1 MRPGPQPFLIPLIDR
16 TLTAISSLRLLCLLT
31 EPGNQGYSKLQK
43 KPEDRAQHLKP
54 RQAMASTLS
63 LTKSIVAQTTG
74 DSGSLLPPDPPAVHP
89 LKTLGLDAEGIAKK
103 YAEERAKRLRGDGV
117 AQFKALRNGAF
128 SHFKDD
134 TLAPVSPRDPI
145 RSETTVVIVG
155 GGFAGL
161 ITAVELKRRGVTDFL
176 IIDRAGGFG
185 GTWYW
190 NQYPGM

>member
-1 MRPGPQPFLIPLIDR
+1 
-16 TLTAISSLRLLCLLT
+16 
-31 EPGNQGYSKLQK
+31 
-43 KPEDRAQHLKP
+43 
-54 RQAMASTLS
+54 MASTLS
-63 LTKSIVAQTTG
+63 ITKSIVAQTTG
-74 DSGSLLPPDPPAVHP
+74 DMGSLVTPDPPAVHP
-89 LKTLGLDAEGIAKK
+89 LKTLGLDTEGIAKK
-103 YAEERAKRLRGDGV
+103 YAEERAKRIRDDGV

-145 RSETTVVIVG
+145 KPETTVVIVG

-176 IIDRAGGFG
+176 ILDRAGGFG

>member
-1 MRPGPQPFLIPLIDR
+1 
-16 TLTAISSLRLLCLLT
+16 
-31 EPGNQGYSKLQK
+31 
-43 KPEDRAQHLKP
+43 
-54 RQAMASTLS
+54 MASILS
-63 LTKSIVAQTTG
+63 LTRSNVVQTTG
-74 DSGSLLPPDPPAVHP
+74 DIGSPFPPDPSVVHP
-89 LKTLGLDAEGIAKK
+89 LKTLKLDAEGIAKE
-103 YAEERAKRLRGDGV
+103 YAEERTKRLRYEGIS
-117 AQFKALRNGAF
+117 QFKASRDCAF
-128 SHFKDD
+128 AHFKDD

>member
-1 MRPGPQPFLIPLIDR
+1 M
-16 TLTAISSLRLLCLLT
+16 
-31 EPGNQGYSKLQK
+31 
-43 KPEDRAQHLKP
+43 
-54 RQAMASTLS
+54 S
-63 LTKSIVAQTTG
+63 LTKSVVAQATG
-74 DSGSLLPPDPPAVHP
+74 DSGSPFPLDTSVVHP
-89 LKTLGLDAEGIAKK
+89 LKTLVLDAEGIAKK

-134 TLAPVSPRDPI
+134 TLVPVSPRDPI
-145 RSETTVVIVG
+145 RSEATVVIVG